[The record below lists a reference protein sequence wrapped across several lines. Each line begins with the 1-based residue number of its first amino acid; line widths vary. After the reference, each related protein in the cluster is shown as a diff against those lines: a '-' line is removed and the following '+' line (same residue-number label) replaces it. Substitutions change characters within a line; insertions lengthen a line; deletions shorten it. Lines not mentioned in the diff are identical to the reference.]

1 MVTVLSI
8 LPRLMDYDYP
18 FDIFKLFLRCSVRL
32 YLQLFVGVFMGYL
45 RYLCLFVHCCVQHIS
60 CYVLVLLFFVLSTLR
75 LLVSLDCP
83 YLIGPS
89 VSSNVYLQCTSIN

>member
-18 FDIFKLFLRCSVRL
+18 FGIFKLFLRCAVRL
-32 YLQLFVGVFMGYL
+32 YLQLFVGVLMSYL
-45 RYLCLFVHCCVQHIS
+45 RYLFLFVYSGVHHIS
-60 CYVLVLLFFVLSTLR
+60 CCVFVLLFFVLSTLR

-83 YLIGPS
+83 FLSPVGI
-89 VSSNVYLQCTSIN
+89 L